1 MTFIRFLLVAAVAPV
16 LALQAATSG
25 SGLINGKI
33 VSDQGKPVVNALVTL
48 ENKVTGH
55 LQIAHSDAQGRFS
68 LFNVPFNDYHLEAKA
83 GGLSTAH
90 RNVGVH
96 SNLPIALALTM
107 PVNGAVVE
115 VEETADLIESHPSS
129 HIDIDHTTIE
139 EIPAVVQS
147 RGMESIILQTPGV
160 IQDENGRF
168 HFRGSHGQAMYV
180 IDGVPVTDQ
189 VQATFSNSLD
199 PSQVEGMEVITGGIS
214 AEYGGKPGAV
224 INLTSKSGLGTPD
237 GFEGNVSA
245 GAARFNTFEEGL
257 SARGCSGGF
266 GYFVTA
272 AGSSS
277 DRFLDPVNF
286 QNDHNQGDT
295 GRIFTRFDQILSDQ
309 DTLRFSVATGT
320 TARDVV
326 NLASQ
331 EAAGMNQRAHNADT
345 NVSLG
350 WIHLIGTT
358 ASLDTNVYFRHSASR
373 LDPTQGLAEG
383 FQEGGPD
390 TPFWV
395 WQNRTLN
402 NEGATVTYQLKHGD
416 DSFKAGIQAVRY
428 PIHEQFAF
436 AITNLGQAQMQTGN
450 TIGPGDPIYA
460 YTAAGGGNIFHFDD
474 ALAPSLVSGFV
485 QDDLKGRNW
494 NLGLGLRLDSYHGAG
509 YVKNELQPRLGA
521 TYAFPA
527 TGTLLRSSYDHL
539 MITPENENLG
549 FSTSQQAWALT
560 GAGGTAPRLM
570 PEIQDSYL
578 VGVDQQL
585 GGLFKATVDYWWK
598 DSRNTADN
606 DQFLNTG
613 LLFPIAAWKGRFH
626 GLDLRV
632 DMLETHGVSAYFSAG
647 TVRTI
652 FYSPTVGGLT
662 SADPLINGPAGTPY
676 LIDHDQK
683 LTMQMGVHYKY
694 QGFHVQVIGRYDSGL
709 EAGDPTAPGVAGN
722 PDYAFGIPFVHLNN
736 DSLVGPNYRVNP
748 RQVWNLSTG
757 QEFKTG
763 GKTVLDVGADLLNVF
778 NEVAL
783 YNFLSTFGG
792 THVIAPRTLAVHLK
806 YKF

>member
-1 MTFIRFLLVAAVAPV
+1 MHPIRFVLVAALAPV
-16 LALQAATSG
+16 WALQAASSG
-25 SGLINGKI
+25 SGLITGTI
-33 VSDQGKPVVNALVTL
+33 LSDQHKPVANALVTL

-55 LQIAHSDAQGRFS
+55 LQVAHADAKGRFA
-68 LFNVPFNDYHLEAKA
+68 LYNVPFNDYHLEAKA
-83 GGLSTAH
+83 AGLVTAH

-96 SNLPIALALTM
+96 ANLPIVLDLVM
-107 PVNGAVVE
+107 PVTGAVVE
-115 VEETADLIESHPSS
+115 VEDTADLIEAHPSS

-237 GFEGNVSA
+237 GFEGDVNA
-245 GAARFNTFEEGL
+245 GVARFATFEEG
-257 SARGCSGGF
+257 AAVRGCTGGF
-266 GYFVTA
+266 GYFVTL

-286 QNDHNQGDT
+286 QNDHNHGDT
-295 GRIFTRFDQILSDQ
+295 GRLFTRFDQLLGDH
-309 DTLRFSVATGT
+309 DTLRLSIGTGT
-320 TARDVV
+320 TARDVA

-331 EAAGMNQRAHNADT
+331 EAAGMNQRVHNGDT

-350 WIHLIGTT
+350 WMHL
-358 ASLDTNVYFRHSASR
+358 LSASASVETNLYQRHASAR
-373 LDPTQGLAEG
+373 LDPTRALAPG
-383 FQEGGPD
+383 FAEGGPD

-395 WQNRTLN
+395 WQDRTLDN
-402 NEGATVTYQLKHGD
+402 QGATVTFQLKHGD
-416 DSFKAGIQAVRY
+416 DNVKAGLQYVRY
-428 PIHEQFAF
+428 PIHERFAF
-436 AITNLGQAQMQTGN
+436 AVTSLAQAQMQTGT

-460 YTAAGGGNIFHFDD
+460 YTAAGGGGIFRFDD
-474 ALAPSLVSGFV
+474 QLAPSLASAFI
-485 QDDLKGRNW
+485 QDDLRAGSW

-509 YVKNELQPRLGA
+509 FVQNELQPRLGA
-521 TYAFPA
+521 TYAFAA
-527 TGTLLRSSYDHL
+527 TGTQLRASYDHL
-539 MITPENENLG
+539 LITPENENLG
-549 FSTSQQAWALT
+549 FSTSSQAWALT
-560 GAGGTAPRLM
+560 GAGGTAPTLR
-570 PEIQDSYL
+570 PEVQDSYL
-578 VGVDQQL
+578 VGLDQQL
-585 GGLFKATVDYWWK
+585 GGLFKATLDYWWK

-632 DMLETHGVSAYFSAG
+632 DMVETHGFSAYFSAG

-652 FYSPTVGGLT
+652 FFSPTVGGLT

-683 LTMQMGVHYKY
+683 LTMQLGLHYKY
-694 QGFHVQVIGRYDSGL
+694 QGFHAQVIGRYDSGL
-709 EAGDPTAPGVAGN
+709 EAGNPTAPGVAGN
-722 PDYAFGIPFVHLNN
+722 PDYAFGIPFVHLSG
-736 DSLVGPNYRVNP
+736 DSLVGPNWRVNP
-748 RQVWNLSTG
+748 RDVWNLSLG
-757 QEFKTG
+757 QAVKTG
-763 GKTVLDVGADLLNVF
+763 GRSELDLGADLLNVF
-778 NEVAL
+778 NQAAL

-792 THVIAPRTLAVHLK
+792 THVIAPRTLALHVK

>member
-1 MTFIRFLLVAAVAPV
+1 MRTIRFLLVAAITPA
-16 LALQAATSG
+16 LALQAAASG
-25 SGLINGKI
+25 SGLITGL
-33 VSDQGKPVVNALVTL
+33 VLSDQGKPVANALITL
-48 ENKVTGH
+48 ENKVSGH
-55 LQIAHSDAQGRFS
+55 LQLAHTDAQGRFS

-83 GGLSTAH
+83 PGLSTSH
-90 RNVGVH
+90 RNVAVH
-96 SNLPIALALTM
+96 SNLPIPLTLSM
-107 PVNGAVVE
+107 PVTGAIVV
-115 VEETADLIESHPSS
+115 VEETADLIEAHPSS

-224 INLTSKSGLGTPD
+224 INLTSKSGLGTTD
-237 GFEGNVSA
+237 GFEGNVTA

-257 SARGCSGGF
+257 SARGCTGGF

-272 AGSSS
+272 AGSTS

-286 QNDHNQGDT
+286 QNDHNHGGT
-295 GRIFTRFDQILSDQ
+295 GRLFARFDQILSDR
-309 DTLRFSVATGT
+309 DTLRFSLGTGT

-331 EAAGMNQRAHNADT
+331 EAAGMNQRAHNGDA
-345 NVSLG
+345 NLSLG
-350 WIHLIGTT
+350 WVHLISAN
-358 ASLDTNVYFRHSASR
+358 ASVDANVYYRHASSR
-373 LDPTQGLAEG
+373 LDPSQGLAPG

-395 WQNRTLN
+395 WQDRTLDN
-402 NEGATVTYQLKHGD
+402 QGATVTYQLKQGEAN
-416 DSFKAGIQAVRY
+416 FKAGLQYVRY

-436 AITNLGQAQMQTGN
+436 AITDLNAAQIQTGN
-450 TIGPGDPIYA
+450 PIGPGDPIYA
-460 YTAAGGGNIFHFDD
+460 FTAAGGGNIFHFDD
-474 ALAPSLVSGFV
+474 QLAPSLASGFV
-485 QDDLKGRNW
+485 QDDLKAGNW
-494 NLGLGLRLDSYHGAG
+494 SLGLGLRLDSYHGAG
-509 YVKNELQPRLGA
+509 YVKNQLQPRLGL
-521 TYAFPA
+521 TYNFVG
-527 TGTLLRSSYDHL
+527 TGTLLRGTYDRL

-549 FSTSQQAWALT
+549 FSTSPQAWALT
-560 GAGGTAPRLM
+560 GAGGTAPPLM
-570 PEIQDSYL
+570 PELQDSFL
-578 VGVDQQL
+578 LGVDQQL
-585 GGLFKATVDYWWK
+585 GGLFKATLDYWWK

-613 LLFPIAAWKGRFH
+613 LLFPIAAWKGHFH

-632 DMLETHGVSAYFSAG
+632 DLLETHGWSAYFSAG

-652 FYSPTVGGLT
+652 FFSPTVGGLT

-683 LTMQMGVHYKY
+683 LTMQLGLHYKY

-709 EAGDPTAPGVAGN
+709 EAGDPTGPGVVGN

-748 RQVWNLSTG
+748 RTVWNLSAG
-757 QEFKTG
+757 QKVKTG
-763 GKTVLDVGADLLNVF
+763 GRTTLDVGADLLNVF

-806 YKF
+806 YSF

>member
-1 MTFIRFLLVAAVAPV
+1 MHTLRYLLVAAAAPA
-16 LALQAATSG
+16 LTLQAAASG
-25 SGLINGKI
+25 SGLITGTV
-33 VSDQGKPVVNALVTL
+33 VSDQGKPVANALITL
-48 ENKVTGH
+48 ENKVSGH
-55 LQIAHSDAQGRFS
+55 LQVAHTDTLGRFS

-83 GGLSTAH
+83 PGLSTSH

-96 SNLPIALALTM
+96 SNLPIPLTLSM
-107 PVNGAVVE
+107 PVTGAIVV
-115 VEETADLIESHPSS
+115 VEETADLLEAHPSS

-189 VQATFSNSLD
+189 VQATFSNALD
-199 PSQVEGMEVITGGIS
+199 PSEVEGMEVITGGIS

-237 GFEGNVSA
+237 GFEGKLTA
-245 GAARFNTFEEGL
+245 GAARFKTFEEGL
-257 SARGCSGGF
+257 SVRGAQGGF
-266 GYFVTA
+266 GYFVTL
-272 AGSSS
+272 AGSTS

-286 QNDHNQGDT
+286 QNEHNHGET
-295 GRIFTRFDQILSDQ
+295 GRLFARFDQILSDR
-309 DTLRFSVATGT
+309 DTLRFSLGTGS

-331 EAAGMNQRAHNADT
+331 EAAGMNERAHNGDA
-345 NVSLG
+345 NLSLG
-350 WIHLIGTT
+350 WVHLIDANT
-358 ASLDTNVYFRHSASR
+358 SLDANVYYRHASSR
-373 LDPTQGLAEG
+373 LEPSRGLDPG

-395 WQNRTLN
+395 WQDRTLDN
-402 NEGATVTYQLKHGD
+402 QGATVTYQRKQGE
-416 DSFKAGIQAVRY
+416 DSFKAGLQYVRY

-436 AITNLGQAQMQTGN
+436 AITDLNAAQIQTGN
-450 TIGPGDPIYA
+450 TINPGDPIYA
-460 YTAAGGGNIFHFDD
+460 YTAAGGGAIFHFDEQ
-474 ALAPSLVSGFV
+474 LAPSLASAFV
-485 QDDLKGRNW
+485 QDDRKAGDW
-494 NLGLGLRLDSYHGAG
+494 SLGLGLRLDSYHGAG
-509 YVKNELQPRLGA
+509 YVKNQLQPRLGL
-521 TYAFPA
+521 TYNFTG
-527 TGTLLRSSYDHL
+527 TGTLLRGTYDRL

-549 FSTSQQAWALT
+549 FSTSPQAWALT
-560 GAGGTAPRLM
+560 GAAGAPPQLL
-570 PEIQDSYL
+570 PELQDSFL
-578 VGVDQQL
+578 LGVDQQL
-585 GGLFKATVDYWWK
+585 GGLFKATLDYWWK

-613 LLFPIAAWKGRFH
+613 LLFPIAAWKGHFH

-632 DMLETHGVSAYFSAG
+632 DLLETHGWSAYFSAG

-683 LTMQMGVHYKY
+683 LTMQLGLHYKY

-709 EAGDPTAPGVAGN
+709 EAGDPTRPGVAGN

-748 RQVWNLSTG
+748 RTVWNLSLG
-757 QEFKTG
+757 QQIKTG
-763 GKTVLDVGADLLNVF
+763 GRTTLDVGADLLNVF

-806 YKF
+806 YSF

>member
-1 MTFIRFLLVAAVAPV
+1 MHSIRHLLVAGFAPV
-16 LALQAATSG
+16 LALQAASSG
-25 SGLINGKI
+25 SGLITGAV
-33 VSDQGKPVVNALVTL
+33 VSDQGKPVANALITL

-55 LQIAHSDAQGRFS
+55 LQLAHTDGRGRFS
-68 LFNVPFNDYHLEAKA
+68 LYNVPFNDYHLEAKA
-83 GGLSTAH
+83 AGLATSH

-96 SNLPIALALTM
+96 SNLPIVLDLVMPLT
-107 PVNGAVVE
+107 GAVVV
-115 VEETADLIESHPSS
+115 VEETAQLIEAHPSS

-237 GFEGNVSA
+237 GFEGNVST
-245 GAARFNTFEEGL
+245 GVARFNTFEEG
-257 SARGCSGGF
+257 AAMRGCTGGF
-266 GYFVTA
+266 GYFVTV

-295 GRIFTRFDQILSDQ
+295 GRLFSRFDQILGDQ
-309 DTLRFSVATGT
+309 DTLRFSIGTGT

-331 EAAGMNQRAHNADT
+331 EAAGMNQRAHNGDT
-345 NVSLG
+345 NVSVG
-350 WIHLIGTT
+350 WVHLLNAN
-358 ASLDTNVYFRHSASR
+358 ASVDANVYVRHASAR
-373 LDPTQGLAEG
+373 LDPTQGLAQG
-383 FQEGGPD
+383 FAEGGPD

-395 WQNRTLN
+395 WQDRTLDN
-402 NEGATVTYQLKHGD
+402 QGATVTYQLKHGD
-416 DSFKAGIQAVRY
+416 DNVKAGLQYVRY

-436 AITNLGQAQMQTGN
+436 AITNLAQAQMQTGN

-474 ALAPSLVSGFV
+474 QLAPSLASAFV
-485 QDDLKGRNW
+485 QDDLKAGNW
-494 NLGLGLRLDSYHGAG
+494 NLGLGLRMDSYHGPD

-521 TYAFPA
+521 TYAIAP
-527 TGTLLRSSYDHL
+527 TGTQLRASYDHL

-560 GAGGTAPRLM
+560 GAAGTAPKLM
-570 PEIQDSYL
+570 PEVQDSYL

-585 GGLFKATVDYWWK
+585 GGLFKATLDYWWK

-626 GLDLRV
+626 GLDLRM
-632 DMLETHGVSAYFSAG
+632 DMVETHGFSAYFSAG

-683 LTMQMGVHYKY
+683 LTMQLGLHYKY

-722 PDYAFGIPFVHLNN
+722 PDYAFGIPFVHLSN
-736 DSLVGPNYRVNP
+736 DSLVGPNWRVNP
-748 RQVWNLSTG
+748 RQVWNVSMG
-757 QEFKTG
+757 QTLKTG
-763 GKTVLDVGADLLNVF
+763 GRTELDLGADLLNVF

-792 THVIAPRTLAVHLK
+792 THVIAPRTLAVHV
-806 YKF
+806 KFKF

>member
-1 MTFIRFLLVAAVAPV
+1 MHSIRYLLVAAAVPA
-16 LALQAATSG
+16 LSLQAAVSG
-25 SGLINGKI
+25 SGLITGT
-33 VSDQGKPVVNALVTL
+33 VLSDQGKPVANALITL
-48 ENKVTGH
+48 ENKVSGH
-55 LQIAHSDAQGRFS
+55 LQVAHTDAHGRFS

-83 GGLSTAH
+83 PGLTTSH

-96 SNLPIALALTM
+96 SNLPIPLALTM
-107 PVNGAVVE
+107 PVTGAVVV
-115 VEETADLIESHPSS
+115 VEETADLIEAHPSS

-224 INLTSKSGLGTPD
+224 INLTSKSGLGTTD
-237 GFEGNVSA
+237 GFEGKVTA
-245 GAARFNTFEEGL
+245 GAARFKTFEEGL
-257 SARGCSGGF
+257 SVRGCQGGF

-272 AGSSS
+272 AGSTS

-286 QNDHNQGDT
+286 QNDHNHGET
-295 GRIFTRFDQILSDQ
+295 GRLFARFDQILSDQ
-309 DTLRFSVATGT
+309 DTLRFSLGTGT

-331 EAAGMNQRAHNADT
+331 EAAGMNQRAHNGDA
-345 NVSLG
+345 NLSLG
-350 WIHLIGTT
+350 WVHLLNAN
-358 ASLDTNVYFRHSASR
+358 ASLDANVYYRHASSR
-373 LDPTQGLAEG
+373 LDPSQGLAPG

-395 WQNRTLN
+395 WQDRTLDN
-402 NEGATVTYQLKHGD
+402 QGATVTYQLKQGE
-416 DSFKAGIQAVRY
+416 DSFKAGLQYVRY

-436 AITNLGQAQMQTGN
+436 AITDLNAAQIQTGN
-450 TIGPGDPIYA
+450 AINPGDPIYA
-460 YTAAGGGNIFHFDD
+460 YTAAGGGAIFHFDD
-474 ALAPSLVSGFV
+474 QLAPTLASAFV
-485 QDDLKGRNW
+485 QDDLKAGNW
-494 NLGLGLRLDSYHGAG
+494 NVGLGLRLDSYHGAG
-509 YVKNELQPRLGA
+509 YVKNQLQPRLGL
-521 TYAFPA
+521 TYNFVA
-527 TGTLLRSSYDHL
+527 TGTLLRGTYDRL

-549 FSTSQQAWALT
+549 FSTSAQAWALT
-560 GAGGTAPRLM
+560 GASGTAPRLM
-570 PEIQDSYL
+570 PELQDSFL
-578 VGVDQQL
+578 LGVDQQL
-585 GGLFKATVDYWWK
+585 GGLFKATLDYWWK

-613 LLFPIAAWKGRFH
+613 LLFPIAAWKGHFH

-632 DMLETHGVSAYFSAG
+632 DLLETHGWSAYVSAG

-683 LTMQMGVHYKY
+683 LTAQLGVHYKF

-709 EAGDPTAPGVAGN
+709 EAGDPTRPGVAGN

-748 RQVWNLSTG
+748 RTVWNLSLG
-757 QEFKTG
+757 QQVKTG
-763 GKTVLDVGADLLNVF
+763 GKTTLDVGADLLNVF

-806 YKF
+806 FSF